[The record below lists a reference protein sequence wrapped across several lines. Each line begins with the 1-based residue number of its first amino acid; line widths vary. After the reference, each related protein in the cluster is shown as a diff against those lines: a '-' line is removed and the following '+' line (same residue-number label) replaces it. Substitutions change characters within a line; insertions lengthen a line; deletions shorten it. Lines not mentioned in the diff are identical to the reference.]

1 MPCQPVFSD
10 TEAKL
15 GNLMDEDVSL
25 DVEAFNGSSEMIN
38 RLKSLELSDFALLLD
53 VFCIAE

>member
-1 MPCQPVFSD
+1 MPCQPVFSE

-15 GNLMDEDVSL
+15 GNLMEEGVSL
-25 DVEAFNGSSEMIN
+25 DVDAFNGSKEIIN